1 MNPLIQLR
9 KAIFVFFVALTC
21 FGLPPAAQTQL
32 PSPTPDG
39 FYPGGNTAEAKDAL
53 IHVDVQTGQFNTA
66 IGFQALFTNDLPCAF
81 RNGNNATRFET
92 HWKEIAMCKP
102 VKTRAKLSLEL

>member
-53 IHVDVQTGQFNTA
+53 IHVDVQTGQFNTRLGSKHSSQTISPVLLEMA
-66 IGFQALFTNDLPCAF
+66 TMRLDSRRIGRRSQCAS
-81 RNGNNATRFET
+81 R
-92 HWKEIAMCKP
+92 
-102 VKTRAKLSLEL
+102 